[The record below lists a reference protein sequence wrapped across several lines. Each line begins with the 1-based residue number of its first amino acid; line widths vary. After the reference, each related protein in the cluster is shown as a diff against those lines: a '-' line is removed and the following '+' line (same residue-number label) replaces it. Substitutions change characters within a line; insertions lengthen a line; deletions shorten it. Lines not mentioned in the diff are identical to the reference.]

1 MKLIIIGAG
10 PGGYETALLA
20 AERGVDVTLIESSR
34 PGGTCL
40 NEGCIPTKAFC
51 RSAEILEEMKVAPA
65 FGVSPEM
72 SAGFDFVTSAA
83 RKNAVVGQLREG
95 LSSMLSRPGIRL
107 VHGKASFVDRHTV
120 AVTPLQDGAMPD
132 GFVRTVTGTQDGDI
146 RYSGGKY
153 GEAADSSGDGE
164 QGNSGVRYFEAD
176 HIVVA
181 TGSVPAILPVP
192 GAGLEGV
199 VTSRELLD
207 IDHVPERLCII
218 GAGVIGLEFA
228 SIFRSFGSEVT
239 VVEYCSEI
247 LPRFDKDIAKRLR
260 QSLAKRGISFFMGA
274 QVQGIS
280 EIHEGHSDS
289 GQGPAGHD
297 LVGKRSLSVAF
308 VRKGAE
314 ERVEADT
321 VLMAVGRRP
330 AVDSLNLDEIGVEYD
345 AKGIKVNGFMQTN
358 IPDVYA
364 VGDITGGYM
373 LAHAATMQGVKAL
386 DHIMGIE
393 DGIDLSVMPAAVFT
407 MPEAASVGMTEED
420 CKAAGIVCS
429 CRKSFFRSNGK
440 ALCLGEADGMCKI
453 ITDSDGRLL
462 GCHMFGPHASDLI
475 HEATAFIT
483 MKARLQDMRS
493 MVHVHPSLSEIF
505 R

>member
-72 SAGFDFVTSAA
+72 SAGFDFVTAAA

-107 VHGKASFVDRHTV
+107 VPGKASFVDRHTV
-120 AVTPLQDGAMPD
+120 AVTPLQD
-132 GFVRTVTGTQDGDI
+132 
-146 RYSGGKY
+146 
-153 GEAADSSGDGE
+153 
-164 QGNSGVRYFEAD
+164 GNSGVRYFEAD

-280 EIHEGHSDS
+280 EIHEGYSDS

-297 LVGKRSLSVAF
+297 LTGKRSLSVAF

-330 AVDSLNLDEIGVEYD
+330 AVDSLNLHEIGVEYD

-393 DGIDLSVMPAAVFT
+393 DSIDLSVMPAAVFT

>member
-72 SAGFDFVTSAA
+72 SAGFDFVTAAA

-120 AVTPLQDGAMPD
+120 AVTPLQD
-132 GFVRTVTGTQDGDI
+132 
-146 RYSGGKY
+146 
-153 GEAADSSGDGE
+153 
-164 QGNSGVRYFEAD
+164 GNSGVRYFEAD

-228 SIFRSFGSEVT
+228 SIFRSFGSDVT

-260 QSLAKRGISFFMGA
+260 QSLAKRGIAFFMGA

-297 LVGKRSLSVAF
+297 LAGKRSLSVAF

-358 IPDVYA
+358 IPYVYA

-453 ITDSDGRLL
+453 IADSDGRLL

-475 HEATAFIT
+475 HEVTAFIT

>member
-72 SAGFDFVTSAA
+72 SAGFDFVTAAA

-120 AVTPLQDGAMPD
+120 AVTPLQDG
-132 GFVRTVTGTQDGDI
+132 
-146 RYSGGKY
+146 
-153 GEAADSSGDGE
+153 
-164 QGNSGVRYFEAD
+164 NSGVRYFEAD
-176 HIVVA
+176 HIIVA

-228 SIFRSFGSEVT
+228 SIFRSFGSDVT

-260 QSLAKRGISFFMGA
+260 QSLAKRGIAFFMGA

-297 LVGKRSLSVAF
+297 LAGKRSLSVAF

>member
-72 SAGFDFVTSAA
+72 SAGFDFVTAAA

-107 VHGKASFVDRHTV
+107 VPGKASFVDRHTV
-120 AVTPLQDGAMPD
+120 AVTPLQDG
-132 GFVRTVTGTQDGDI
+132 
-146 RYSGGKY
+146 
-153 GEAADSSGDGE
+153 
-164 QGNSGVRYFEAD
+164 NSGARYYEAD
-176 HIVVA
+176 YIVVA

-297 LVGKRSLSVAF
+297 LAGKRSLSVAF

>member
-34 PGGTCL
+34 LGGTCL

-72 SAGFDFVTSAA
+72 SAGFDFVTAAA

-120 AVTPLQDGAMPD
+120 AVTPLQDG
-132 GFVRTVTGTQDGDI
+132 
-146 RYSGGKY
+146 
-153 GEAADSSGDGE
+153 
-164 QGNSGVRYFEAD
+164 NSGARYYEAD
-176 HIVVA
+176 YIVVA

-228 SIFRSFGSEVT
+228 SIFRSFGSEVA

-260 QSLAKRGISFFMGA
+260 QSLAKRGIAFFMGA

-280 EIHEGHSDS
+280 EIHEGYSDT

-297 LVGKRSLSVAF
+297 LAGKRSLSVAF

>member
-72 SAGFDFVTSAA
+72 SAGFDFVTAAA

-120 AVTPLQDGAMPD
+120 AVIPLQDG
-132 GFVRTVTGTQDGDI
+132 
-146 RYSGGKY
+146 
-153 GEAADSSGDGE
+153 
-164 QGNSGVRYFEAD
+164 NSGARYYEAD
-176 HIVVA
+176 YIIVA

-260 QSLAKRGISFFMGA
+260 QSLAKRGIAFFMGT

-280 EIHEGHSDS
+280 EVHEGHSDS
-289 GQGPAGHD
+289 GQGPSGHD

-407 MPEAASVGMTEED
+407 MPEAASVGLTEED
-420 CKAAGIVCS
+420 CKAAGIVYS

>member
-34 PGGTCL
+34 LGGTCL

-72 SAGFDFVTSAA
+72 SAGFDFVTAAA

-120 AVTPLQDGAMPD
+120 AVTPLQDG
-132 GFVRTVTGTQDGDI
+132 
-146 RYSGGKY
+146 
-153 GEAADSSGDGE
+153 
-164 QGNSGVRYFEAD
+164 NSEVRYFEAD

-280 EIHEGHSDS
+280 EIHEGYSDS

-297 LVGKRSLSVAF
+297 LAGKRSLSVAF

-407 MPEAASVGMTEED
+407 IPEAASVGMTEED

>member
-120 AVTPLQDGAMPD
+120 AVTPLQDG
-132 GFVRTVTGTQDGDI
+132 
-146 RYSGGKY
+146 
-153 GEAADSSGDGE
+153 
-164 QGNSGVRYFEAD
+164 NSGVRYFEAD

-228 SIFRSFGSEVT
+228 SIFRSFGSDVT

-260 QSLAKRGISFFMGA
+260 QSLAKRGIAFFMGA

-297 LVGKRSLSVAF
+297 LAGKRSLSVAF

-314 ERVEADT
+314 ERVKADT

>member
-34 PGGTCL
+34 LGGTCL
-40 NEGCIPTKAFC
+40 NEGCIPTKAIC

-72 SAGFDFVTSAA
+72 SAGFDFVTAAA

-120 AVTPLQDGAMPD
+120 AVTPLQDG
-132 GFVRTVTGTQDGDI
+132 
-146 RYSGGKY
+146 
-153 GEAADSSGDGE
+153 
-164 QGNSGVRYFEAD
+164 NSGARYYEAD
-176 HIVVA
+176 YIVVA

-280 EIHEGHSDS
+280 EIHEGYSDS
-289 GQGPAGHD
+289 GQGPAGYD
-297 LVGKRSLSVAF
+297 LTGKRSLSVAF

>member
-72 SAGFDFVTSAA
+72 SAGFDFVTAAA

-120 AVTPLQDGAMPD
+120 AVTPLQD
-132 GFVRTVTGTQDGDI
+132 
-146 RYSGGKY
+146 
-153 GEAADSSGDGE
+153 
-164 QGNSGVRYFEAD
+164 GNSGVRYFEAD

-297 LVGKRSLSVAF
+297 LAGKRSLSVAF

-386 DHIMGIE
+386 DHIMGID

>member
-72 SAGFDFVTSAA
+72 SAGFDFVTAAA

-120 AVTPLQDGAMPD
+120 AVTPLQD
-132 GFVRTVTGTQDGDI
+132 
-146 RYSGGKY
+146 
-153 GEAADSSGDGE
+153 
-164 QGNSGVRYFEAD
+164 GNSGVRYFEAD

-260 QSLAKRGISFFMGA
+260 QSLAKRGIAFFMGA

-280 EIHEGHSDS
+280 EIHEGYSDS

-297 LVGKRSLSVAF
+297 LAGKRSLSVAF

-358 IPDVYA
+358 IPHVYA

>member
-34 PGGTCL
+34 LGGTCL

-72 SAGFDFVTSAA
+72 SAGFDFVTAAA

-120 AVTPLQDGAMPD
+120 AVTPLQDG
-132 GFVRTVTGTQDGDI
+132 
-146 RYSGGKY
+146 
-153 GEAADSSGDGE
+153 
-164 QGNSGVRYFEAD
+164 NSEVRYFEAD

-280 EIHEGHSDS
+280 EIHEGYSDS

-297 LVGKRSLSVAF
+297 LAGKRSLSVAF

-364 VGDITGGYM
+364 VGDITGGHM

>member
-72 SAGFDFVTSAA
+72 SAGFDFVTAAA

-120 AVTPLQDGAMPD
+120 AVIPLQDG
-132 GFVRTVTGTQDGDI
+132 
-146 RYSGGKY
+146 
-153 GEAADSSGDGE
+153 
-164 QGNSGVRYFEAD
+164 NSGARYYEAD
-176 HIVVA
+176 YIIVA

-280 EIHEGHSDS
+280 EIHEGYSDS

-297 LVGKRSLSVAF
+297 LAGKRSLSVAF

>member
-72 SAGFDFVTSAA
+72 SAGFDFVTAAA

-120 AVTPLQDGAMPD
+120 AVTPLQDG
-132 GFVRTVTGTQDGDI
+132 
-146 RYSGGKY
+146 
-153 GEAADSSGDGE
+153 
-164 QGNSGVRYFEAD
+164 NSGARYYEAD
-176 HIVVA
+176 YIVVA

-260 QSLAKRGISFFMGA
+260 QSLAKRGIAFFMGA
-274 QVQGIS
+274 RVHGIS
-280 EIHEGHSDS
+280 EIHKGYSDS

-297 LVGKRSLSVAF
+297 LTGKRSLSVAF

-364 VGDITGGYM
+364 VGDITGGHM

-407 MPEAASVGMTEED
+407 MPEAASVGLTEED

>member
-72 SAGFDFVTSAA
+72 SAGFDFVTAAA

-120 AVTPLQDGAMPD
+120 AVTPLQD
-132 GFVRTVTGTQDGDI
+132 
-146 RYSGGKY
+146 
-153 GEAADSSGDGE
+153 
-164 QGNSGVRYFEAD
+164 GNSGVRYFEAD

-297 LVGKRSLSVAF
+297 LAGKRSLSVAF

>member
-34 PGGTCL
+34 LGGTCL

-72 SAGFDFVTSAA
+72 SAGFDFVTAAA

-120 AVTPLQDGAMPD
+120 AVTPLQDG
-132 GFVRTVTGTQDGDI
+132 
-146 RYSGGKY
+146 
-153 GEAADSSGDGE
+153 
-164 QGNSGVRYFEAD
+164 NSGARYYEAD
-176 HIVVA
+176 YIVVA

-280 EIHEGHSDS
+280 EIHEGYSDS

-297 LVGKRSLSVAF
+297 LAGKRSLSVAF

-345 AKGIKVNGFMQTN
+345 AKGIKVNRFMQTN

>member
-34 PGGTCL
+34 LGGTCL

-72 SAGFDFVTSAA
+72 SAGFDFVTAA
-83 RKNAVVGQLREG
+83 SRKNAVVGQLREG
-95 LSSMLSRPGIRL
+95 LSSMLSRPGISL

-120 AVTPLQDGAMPD
+120 AVTPLQDG
-132 GFVRTVTGTQDGDI
+132 
-146 RYSGGKY
+146 
-153 GEAADSSGDGE
+153 
-164 QGNSGVRYFEAD
+164 NSGARYYEAD
-176 HIVVA
+176 YIVVA

-260 QSLAKRGISFFMGA
+260 QSLAKRGIAFFMGA
-274 QVQGIS
+274 QVHGIS
-280 EIHEGHSDS
+280 EIHKGYSDS
-289 GQGPAGHD
+289 GQGPAGH
-297 LVGKRSLSVAF
+297 V
-308 VRKGAE
+308 
-314 ERVEADT
+314 
-321 VLMAVGRRP
+321 
-330 AVDSLNLDEIGVEYD
+330 
-345 AKGIKVNGFMQTN
+345 
-358 IPDVYA
+358 PDVYA

-393 DGIDLSVMPAAVFT
+393 DSIDLSVMPAAVFT
-407 MPEAASVGMTEED
+407 LPEAASVGMTEED

>member
-72 SAGFDFVTSAA
+72 SAGFDFVTAAA

-120 AVTPLQDGAMPD
+120 AVTPLQDG
-132 GFVRTVTGTQDGDI
+132 
-146 RYSGGKY
+146 
-153 GEAADSSGDGE
+153 
-164 QGNSGVRYFEAD
+164 NSGARYYEAD
-176 HIVVA
+176 YIVVA

-280 EIHEGHSDS
+280 EIHEGYSDS

-297 LVGKRSLSVAF
+297 LAGKRSLSVAF

-345 AKGIKVNGFMQTN
+345 AKGIKVNRFMQTN

-364 VGDITGGYM
+364 VGDITGGHM

-393 DGIDLSVMPAAVFT
+393 DGIDLSVMPTAVFT

>member
-34 PGGTCL
+34 LGGTCL

-72 SAGFDFVTSAA
+72 SAGFDFVTAAA

-95 LSSMLSRPGIRL
+95 LSSMLSRPGISL

-120 AVTPLQDGAMPD
+120 AVTPLQDG
-132 GFVRTVTGTQDGDI
+132 
-146 RYSGGKY
+146 
-153 GEAADSSGDGE
+153 
-164 QGNSGVRYFEAD
+164 NSGARYYEAD
-176 HIVVA
+176 YIVVA

-199 VTSRELLD
+199 VTSMELLD

-297 LVGKRSLSVAF
+297 LAGKRSLSVAF

>member
-72 SAGFDFVTSAA
+72 SAGFDFVTAAA

-120 AVTPLQDGAMPD
+120 AVIPLQD
-132 GFVRTVTGTQDGDI
+132 
-146 RYSGGKY
+146 
-153 GEAADSSGDGE
+153 
-164 QGNSGVRYFEAD
+164 GNSGVRYYEAD
-176 HIVVA
+176 YIIVA

-280 EIHEGHSDS
+280 EIHEGYSDS

-297 LVGKRSLSVAF
+297 LAGKRSLSVAF

-345 AKGIKVNGFMQTN
+345 AKGIKVNRFMQTN

-364 VGDITGGYM
+364 VGDITGGHM

>member
-72 SAGFDFVTSAA
+72 SAGFDFVTAAA

-120 AVTPLQDGAMPD
+120 AVTPLQDG
-132 GFVRTVTGTQDGDI
+132 
-146 RYSGGKY
+146 
-153 GEAADSSGDGE
+153 
-164 QGNSGVRYFEAD
+164 NSGARYYEAD
-176 HIVVA
+176 YIVVA

-297 LVGKRSLSVAF
+297 LAGKRSLSVAF

>member
-34 PGGTCL
+34 LGGTCL

-72 SAGFDFVTSAA
+72 SAGFDFVTAAA

-120 AVTPLQDGAMPD
+120 AVTPLQDG
-132 GFVRTVTGTQDGDI
+132 
-146 RYSGGKY
+146 
-153 GEAADSSGDGE
+153 
-164 QGNSGVRYFEAD
+164 NSGARYYEAD
-176 HIVVA
+176 YIVVA

-280 EIHEGHSDS
+280 EIHEGYSDS

-297 LVGKRSLSVAF
+297 LAGKRSLSVAF

-345 AKGIKVNGFMQTN
+345 AKGIKVNRFMQTN

-364 VGDITGGYM
+364 VGDITGGHM

-393 DGIDLSVMPAAVFT
+393 DGIDLSVMPTAVFT

>member
-72 SAGFDFVTSAA
+72 SAGFDFVTAAA

-120 AVTPLQDGAMPD
+120 AVTPLQD
-132 GFVRTVTGTQDGDI
+132 
-146 RYSGGKY
+146 
-153 GEAADSSGDGE
+153 
-164 QGNSGVRYFEAD
+164 GNSGVRYFEAD

-228 SIFRSFGSEVT
+228 SIFRSFGSDVT

-247 LPRFDKDIAKRLR
+247 LPCFDKDIAKRLR
-260 QSLAKRGISFFMGA
+260 QSLAKRGIAFFMGA

-297 LVGKRSLSVAF
+297 LAGKRSLSVAF

-453 ITDSDGRLL
+453 IADSDGRLL

-475 HEATAFIT
+475 HEVTAFIT
-483 MKARLQDMRS
+483 MKARLRDMRS

>member
-72 SAGFDFVTSAA
+72 SAGFDFVTAAA

-120 AVTPLQDGAMPD
+120 AVIPLQDG
-132 GFVRTVTGTQDGDI
+132 
-146 RYSGGKY
+146 
-153 GEAADSSGDGE
+153 
-164 QGNSGVRYFEAD
+164 NSGARYYEAD
-176 HIVVA
+176 YIIVA

-280 EIHEGHSDS
+280 EIHEGYSDS

-297 LVGKRSLSVAF
+297 LAGKRSLSVAF

-345 AKGIKVNGFMQTN
+345 AKGIKVNRFMQTN

-420 CKAAGIVCS
+420 CKAAGIVYS

-440 ALCLGEADGMCKI
+440 ALCLGETDGMCKI

>member
-72 SAGFDFVTSAA
+72 SAGFDFVTAAA

-120 AVTPLQDGAMPD
+120 AVTPLQDG
-132 GFVRTVTGTQDGDI
+132 
-146 RYSGGKY
+146 
-153 GEAADSSGDGE
+153 
-164 QGNSGVRYFEAD
+164 NSEVRYFEAD

-297 LVGKRSLSVAF
+297 LAGKRSLSVAF

>member
-34 PGGTCL
+34 LGGTCL

-51 RSAEILEEMKVAPA
+51 RSAEILEEMKVAPT

-72 SAGFDFVTSAA
+72 SAGFDFVTAAA

-120 AVTPLQDGAMPD
+120 AVTPLQDG
-132 GFVRTVTGTQDGDI
+132 
-146 RYSGGKY
+146 
-153 GEAADSSGDGE
+153 
-164 QGNSGVRYFEAD
+164 NSGARYYEAD
-176 HIVVA
+176 YIVVA

-274 QVQGIS
+274 QVHGIS
-280 EIHEGHSDS
+280 EIHEGYSDS
-289 GQGPAGHD
+289 GQGPAGYD
-297 LVGKRSLSVAF
+297 LTGKRSLSVAF

-407 MPEAASVGMTEED
+407 IPEAASVGMTEED

>member
-10 PGGYETALLA
+10 PGGYETSLLA

-72 SAGFDFVTSAA
+72 SAGFDFVTAAA

-120 AVTPLQDGAMPD
+120 AVTPLQD
-132 GFVRTVTGTQDGDI
+132 
-146 RYSGGKY
+146 
-153 GEAADSSGDGE
+153 
-164 QGNSGVRYFEAD
+164 GNSGVRYFEAD

-280 EIHEGHSDS
+280 EIHEGYSDS

-297 LVGKRSLSVAF
+297 LAGKRSLSVAF

-364 VGDITGGYM
+364 VGDITGGHM

>member
-1 MKLIIIGAG
+1 MKIIIIGAG
-10 PGGYETALLA
+10 PGGYETAIKA
-20 AERGVDVTLIESSR
+20 AGRGIEVILIEKGDV
-34 PGGTCL
+34 GGTCL

-72 SAGFDFVTSAA
+72 SAGFDFVTAAA

-120 AVTPLQDGAMPD
+120 AVTPLQD
-132 GFVRTVTGTQDGDI
+132 
-146 RYSGGKY
+146 
-153 GEAADSSGDGE
+153 
-164 QGNSGVRYFEAD
+164 GNSGVRYFEAD

-297 LVGKRSLSVAF
+297 LAGKRSLSVAF